1 MADND
6 ALADALRRSVMGG
19 RKEGAATKTI
29 DALGGIPKQVLAAAL
44 GMVDAAK
51 RAGASGTMMADDPL
65 GVPLA
70 AETAMNLVGIPGLTG
85 GVPVDAL
92 GSALR
97 RGSRNRMVENA
108 DESRQAAL
116 ERRNE
121 GRGSTNKV
129 YATTD
134 QLEKARGGGPARGTI
149 EYDIAEFVAR
159 LANTRKDSVD
169 AVRRALFPEPTVNV
183 YHGPA
188 TNPAELMARH
198 NDPDAFF

>member
-85 GVPVDAL
+85 GVPV
-92 GSALR
+92 
-97 RGSRNRMVENA
+97 
-108 DESRQAAL
+108 
-116 ERRNE
+116 E

>member
-70 AETAMNLVGIPGLTG
+70 TAW
-85 GVPVDAL
+85 
-92 GSALR
+92 LR
-97 RGSRNRMVENA
+97 TRMSRGRPR
-108 DESRQAAL
+108 
-116 ERRNE
+116 
-121 GRGSTNKV
+121 
-129 YATTD
+129 
-134 QLEKARGGGPARGTI
+134 
-149 EYDIAEFVAR
+149 
-159 LANTRKDSVD
+159 
-169 AVRRALFPEPTVNV
+169 
-183 YHGPA
+183 
-188 TNPAELMARH
+188 
-198 NDPDAFF
+198 